1 MVAINFKRQ
10 FADAV
15 REGRK
20 RQTIR
25 RDRKRNPIVTGTKLQ
40 LYVAQRSSNAEKLL
54 ETVCTK
60 TEAISINGDG
70 SWVMV
75 GGRDLT
81 FEQKQELAHA
91 DGFKDWG
98 ACLEFIRYAYGLPFD
113 GRVIH
118 W

>member
-10 FADAV
+10 FADKV
-15 REGRK
+15 RDGSK

-25 RDRKRNPIVTGTKLQ
+25 KERKRPIVTGTKLQ
-40 LYVAQRSSNAEKLL
+40 LYVAQRSSNAEKMLD
-54 ETVCTK
+54 TVCTK
-60 TEAISINGDG
+60 TEAIFIDVGG
-70 SWVMV
+70 AWVMV

-98 ACLEFIRYAYGLPFD
+98 ALLEFIQYSYGLPFD